1 MRQAKVHVHFLL
13 RLKKYLSWIANSKN
27 LFPHMNYYFKLATIN
42 CCGMYFFRPDL
53 MVKKLRYYARFIVV
67 SLLLNKVDLV
77 KELIQVLLIYATPC
91 HSRVSESHRCL
102 VCSESQSAKAK
113 FLVSLSRNFIITSRN
128 MLMCMKRTTMKNGGW
143 WSVKWQPLWRYQKC
157 FILFMATFG
166 PDWIPF

>member
-1 MRQAKVHVHFLL
+1 MRQAKVHIHFLQ
-13 RLKKYLSWIANSKN
+13 RFKKYLSWIATYTIYI
-27 LFPHMNYYFKLATIN
+27 NYYFKLATIN

-77 KELIQVLLIYATPC
+77 KELIQVLYFLIFANPC
-91 HSRVSESHRCL
+91 HSRVSRSHLCL
-102 VCSESQSAKAK
+102 NYSESQSAKAK

-128 MLMCMKRTTMKNGGW
+128 MLMCMKRMTMKNGGW

>member
-1 MRQAKVHVHFLL
+1 
-13 RLKKYLSWIANSKN
+13 
-27 LFPHMNYYFKLATIN
+27 MNYYFKLATIN

-128 MLMCMKRTTMKNGGW
+128 MLMCMKRTTMRNGGW
-143 WSVKWQPLWRYQKC
+143 
-157 FILFMATFG
+157 
-166 PDWIPF
+166 